1 MVKISQKKQVT
12 NCPKTGNHL
21 DTSAKKALMHPPAP
35 KNSHGKIPEPHFNPR
50 KPSEKNSP
58 SVLEPE
64 KQRDAPSRKRK
75 PPLPASSGGR
85 IYPKPLFNQVHRQL
99 RAQAQFVIGVMS
111 ESLKRG
117 QGSFRTDFPKNAGG
131 GTFQNKIVRLI
142 QRTDDIS
149 FSRWA
154 GCLAFVLHFWGS
166 FFHSSRSN
174 AKLLFSEPCSK
185 NLIRDA
191 GISQSA
197 FFSSVAT

>member
-1 MVKISQKKQVT
+1 MVQISQKKQVT
-12 NCPKTGNHL
+12 NCPGTGNHL
-21 DTSAKKALMHPPAP
+21 DTSAEMPSCISRHRKTAM
-35 KNSHGKIPEPHFNPR
+35 GKFRSRTSIPVNRPG
-50 KPSEKNSP
+50 KNSP
-58 SVLEPE
+58 SVLKPE

-75 PPLPASSGGR
+75 PPLPASFGGR

-117 QGSFRTDFPKNAGG
+117 QGSFRTDFPKNSGG
-131 GTFQNKIVRLI
+131 GTFQHKIVRLI

-154 GCLAFVLHFWGS
+154 GSLAFVLPLLGIL
-166 FFHSSRSN
+166 FHSPRSN

>member
-1 MVKISQKKQVT
+1 MRSNDENIAKETSNKLS
-12 NCPKTGNHL
+12 GNRKSFGHL
-21 DTSAKKALMHPPAP
+21 CRKALMHLPVP

-50 KPSEKNSP
+50 KPSGKNSP
-58 SVLEPE
+58 SVLKPE

-75 PPLPASSGGR
+75 PPLPASFGGR

-117 QGSFRTDFPKNAGG
+117 QGSFRTDFPKNSGG
-131 GTFQNKIVRLI
+131 GTFQHKIVRLI

-154 GCLAFVLHFWGS
+154 GSLAFVLP
-166 FFHSSRSN
+166 
-174 AKLLFSEPCSK
+174 LL
-185 NLIRDA
+185 
-191 GISQSA
+191 GILFPFPQKQRQTSLFRTMQ
-197 FFSSVAT
+197 

>member
-75 PPLPASSGGR
+75 PPLPVSSGGR

-154 GCLAFVLHFWGS
+154 GCLAFCPPTSGV
-166 FFHSSRSN
+166 
-174 AKLLFSEPCSK
+174 LFSIPPEATP
-185 NLIRDA
+185 N
-191 GISQSA
+191 
-197 FFSSVAT
+197 FSFPNHAVKT